1 MKKPRVVVVGSSN
14 TDMVVTGPRIPA
26 PGETVLG
33 GVFAVAAGGKGANQA
48 VAAARL
54 GAEVVF
60 VARVGADRF
69 GDEAL
74 EQCRVEGIDVS
85 FIVRDTQAP
94 TGIAL
99 IMVDAHGENAIAV
112 ASGANMRLS
121 PEDVDRAYDAIAT
134 ADVLMLQLEAP
145 MESVRRAVLL
155 ASDAGVPIILNPA
168 PAQPLDADLLHR
180 IAYLTPN
187 ESETALL
194 TGFRVTDDTT
204 AARAAGALRKMGVQ
218 TAIVTM
224 GAAGAWWTGD
234 TGSGRIAAPQVQAVD
249 TTAAGDAFNAGL
261 AVGIADGMP
270 LPEAIRFANCVGAL
284 TATRPGAQPSLP
296 TRPEVEKLR

>member
-204 AARAAGALRKMGVQ
+204 AARAAG
-218 TAIVTM
+218 
-224 GAAGAWWTGD
+224 
-234 TGSGRIAAPQVQAVD
+234 
-249 TTAAGDAFNAGL
+249 
-261 AVGIADGMP
+261 
-270 LPEAIRFANCVGAL
+270 
-284 TATRPGAQPSLP
+284 
-296 TRPEVEKLR
+296 